1 MHCIAAQRAW
11 HRHCCSTF
19 DKLNL
24 ELECDARLMKS
35 LALYPF
41 REITTGALSLRD
53 STFAVEM
60 FASQAGWIAM
70 MDYDKPAS
78 AVVA

>member
-1 MHCIAAQRAW
+1 
-11 HRHCCSTF
+11 
-19 DKLNL
+19 
-24 ELECDARLMKS
+24 MKS
-35 LALYPF
+35 LALYHF
-41 REITTGALSLRD
+41 REITTGARSLRD

-70 MDYDKPAS
+70 IEFSKLAS